1 MTTQSAWITSLVS
14 ALSVI
19 GVVRKYSDPP
29 GSLSTADLPASFPE
43 GFQIVEDALTFKAHG
58 GLGTLI
64 LDFVIAVEPYG
75 QGTIPQNFTLMI
87 TLADALDRALRT
99 ATAGSGKLTWEI
111 RAGTRAGPILV
122 ADVAY
127 WGVRAIIEGRA
138 HGPQ

>member
-1 MTTQSAWITSLVS
+1 MTTQAGWITSLVS
-14 ALSVI
+14 TLSVN
-19 GVVRKYSDPP
+19 GVTRKYTDPP

-43 GFQIVEDALTFKAHG
+43 GFQIVQEPLTFKSHG
-58 GLGTLI
+58 GRAGLL

-75 QGTIPQNFTLMI
+75 QGTIPQNFSLMI
-87 TLADALDRALRT
+87 TLADALDNALRT
-99 ATAGSGKLTWEI
+99 ASAGAGKLVWEI